1 MNPARL
7 FGGLALAA
15 GGSLLLS
22 EPLLGQD
29 LLFEL
34 TGIQMAPLQLMCA
47 VTMALGVFAVGLA
60 IREEREHSHH
70 KGGMEI

>member
-1 MNPARL
+1 MNPTRL

-34 TGIQMAPLQLMCA
+34 TGIQMAPLRLMCA
-47 VTMALGVFAVGLA
+47 VAMALGVFAVGLS
-60 IREEREHSHH
+60 IREERERSHN
-70 KGGMEI
+70 KGGMGI